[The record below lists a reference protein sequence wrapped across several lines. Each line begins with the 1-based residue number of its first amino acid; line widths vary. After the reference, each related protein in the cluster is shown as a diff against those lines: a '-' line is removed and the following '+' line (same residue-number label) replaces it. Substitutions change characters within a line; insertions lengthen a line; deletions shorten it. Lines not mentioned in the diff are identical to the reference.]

1 MLTLQVFDP
10 ALCCST
16 GVCGPQVDPA
26 LVTVASD
33 LAWLRAQGVTVEWFN
48 LGQQP
53 QEFVSRPFILEE
65 MQQDPHVLPVVAV
78 DGQIVSRKSYL
89 SRVDLAALFGL
100 KAPEKKAPEKRLS
113 LNMVA
118 CDSTDGCC

>member
-1 MLTLQVFDP
+1 MPTLQVFDP

-26 LVTVASD
+26 LVVLASD
-33 LAWLRAQGVTVEWFN
+33 LAWLKGQGVAVERFN

-65 MQQDPHVLPVVAV
+65 VQADPNVLPVVAV
-78 DGQIVSRKSYL
+78 DGQIVSRGSYP
-89 SRVDLAALFGL
+89 SRTEFAALLGL
-100 KAPEKKAPEKRLS
+100 KVPEKRLA
-113 LNMVA
+113 LNVVA
-118 CDSTDGCC
+118 CGSTDGDCC